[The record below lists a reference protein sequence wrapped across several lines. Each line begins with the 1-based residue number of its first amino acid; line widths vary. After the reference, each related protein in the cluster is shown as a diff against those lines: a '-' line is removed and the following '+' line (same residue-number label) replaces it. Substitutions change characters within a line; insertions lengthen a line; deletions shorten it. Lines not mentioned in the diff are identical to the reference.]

1 MIKLTKLKNKLISE
15 SSLISRKI
23 SKTEDINNNYLI
35 SLLDNIIG
43 FSNREDKEE
52 YDLVKFQDSLIKSGK
67 INNNFIF
74 IKNNTLVL
82 DLDIYKNNGFKGF
95 DGEIYI
101 NFSKLLSFNKNID
114 KLLIRGNLG
123 DKSVTEI
130 MDIDFNGEVLS
141 DFKNESGKGFIIEY
155 DNKKGNNNRDDILYI
170 PNFTKISPNINFIN
184 ISNNIYFKS
193 DLTGKYRLMFEDPK
207 KNIMNRGIRLQ
218 IFDTVLDLDD
228 LKKLYDIFIKSNL
241 NNYDEYDISKIINNF
256 KYSETPLSYYFDYP
270 EFVDYLLQYKGSR
283 IFQNGHPYSNFSRK
297 SKTNEMFIRLDK
309 ESEVSYY
316 INRYSKYYKNHK
328 VLYHSK
334 RKNENSKRGVII
346 YFF

>member
-1 MIKLTKLKNKLISE
+1 MIKLTKLKNKLILE
-15 SSLISRKI
+15 ASLISRKI
-23 SKTEDINNNYLI
+23 SKAEDINNNYLI
-35 SLLDNIIG
+35 NLLDNIIG
-43 FSNREDKEE
+43 FSNREDREE

-114 KLLIRGNLG
+114 KLLIRGSLG
-123 DKSVTEI
+123 DKSVTGI

-141 DFKNESGKGFIIEY
+141 DFKNESGKGFTIEY
-155 DNKKGNNNRDDILYI
+155 DNKKGNNNRDDVLYI
-170 PNFTKISPNINFIN
+170 SNFTKISPNINFIN

-193 DLTGKYRLMFEDPK
+193 DLTSKYRLTFKDPK
-207 KNIMNRGIRLQ
+207 ENIMNRGIRLQ

-228 LKKLYDIFIKSNL
+228 LKILYDIFIKSNL

-283 IFQNGHPYSNFSRK
+283 IFQNGHPYSNFLKK